1 MLGESTSQRD
11 SNAVRIEYFLY
22 VLDVLDVVQ
31 VERKNI
37 GAITKKYRKN
47 PPRQPS

>member
-1 MLGESTSQRD
+1 MLGESTGQCN
-11 SNAVRIEYFLY
+11 SNAVRIERYLC

-37 GAITKKYRKN
+37 RAITKKYRKN